1 MDGTSARP
9 RKARIACRCLGL
21 ADFRLR
27 ELARTGG
34 LETVAQVT
42 EASGAGGSCETCHP
56 EIEEIL
62 AECRGERVDAE
73 LRSQN
78 RRTCA
83 AETRARLVEWLE
95 KVAVPCLAELDASLD
110 GFRIEGLAVRL
121 RLGGRADTGVLR
133 LLGDAMRAEVCADLE
148 VEPLR

>member
-1 MDGTSARP
+1 MDETPARP

-27 ELARTGG
+27 ELARSGR
-34 LETVAQVT
+34 LETVGQVS
-42 EASGAGGSCETCHP
+42 EASGAGAECETCHP

-83 AETRARLVEWLE
+83 AETRAQLVEWLE
-95 KVAVPCLAELDASLD
+95 KVAVPCLAEFDASLD

-121 RLGGRADTGVLR
+121 RLGGRADAGVLR
-133 LLGDAMRAEVCADLE
+133 FLADAMRADVCADLE

>member
-1 MDGTSARP
+1 MDGIVTRP
-9 RKARIACRCLGL
+9 SKARIACRCRGL

-27 ELARTGG
+27 EIARRDG
-34 LETVAQVT
+34 LESLAQVT
-42 EASGAGGSCETCHP
+42 RATGAGGSCETCHP

-73 LRSQN
+73 LRGQN

-95 KVAVPCLAELDASLD
+95 NVAVPCLAELDASLD
-110 GFRIEGLAVRL
+110 GFSIEGLAVRL
-121 RLGGRADTGVLR
+121 RLSGGADAEVLR
-133 LLGDAMRAEVCADLE
+133 LLADAMRADVCADLE
-148 VEPLR
+148 VESLR